1 VLLNKV
7 KISCGLFWVDLVK
20 LMESDPIYVP
30 NQTALPPPLLTHRER
45 TGSPHRQRKWSA
57 GCCRAG

>member
-30 NQTALPPPLLTHRER
+30 LDDMLRLTRDDEA
-45 TGSPHRQRKWSA
+45 WEA
-57 GCCRAG
+57 GHLCC